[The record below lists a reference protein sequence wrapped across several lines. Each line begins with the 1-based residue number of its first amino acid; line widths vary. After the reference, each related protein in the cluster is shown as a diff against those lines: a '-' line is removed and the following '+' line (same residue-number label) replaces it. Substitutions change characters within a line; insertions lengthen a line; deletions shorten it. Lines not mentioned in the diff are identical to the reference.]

1 MLIILMV
8 MKLKMEA

>member
-8 MKLKMEA
+8 QSLFY